1 MTTRNITFIS
11 NFSTI
16 VHRISNQQHLGVDH
30 VDNLLE
36 QALRQY
42 KLHSKKHDLS
52 YGQLLEI
59 WERDC
64 EPMLYD
70 LDLAA

>member
-1 MTTRNITFIS
+1 MFTGIISSQS
-11 NFSTI
+11 NFSIITRR
-16 VHRISNQQHLGVDH
+16 VAHRQYLAADEVS
-30 VDNLLE
+30 NLLE

-42 KLHSKKHDLS
+42 KLHTKKHELP
-52 YGQLLEI
+52 YQQLLEI

-64 EPMLYD
+64 EPMLHD